1 MTSLRQRV
9 TLVTFIG
16 LMAVPLFG
24 QGRTEVG
31 ALGLVT
37 SYLKVDVSNS
47 ERSGKVGPTWGPAA
61 GFVVGQSMGD
71 HWGGE
76 FRYIFFQNDIQLE
89 SGGESTDFSSQ
100 SHAVHYDVFY
110 YFNDFESRVRPYV
123 AAGFGIK
130 NYRGTGTEQS
140 FQPLSDLVLLTNTSQ
155 TVFAGDFGGGVKVRF
170 AGNGILRMEFRDY
183 ITKTPDKIIA
193 ESLDS
198 EVGEILHHWAP
209 LFGIS
214 WTF

>member
-37 SYLKVDVSNS
+37 SYRKVDVSNS
-47 ERSGKVGPTWGPAA
+47 ERSGNVGPTWGPAA

-76 FRYIFFQNDIQLE
+76 FRYVFFQNDIQLE
-89 SGGESTDFSSQ
+89 GAGESTDFSSQ
-100 SHAVHYDVFY
+100 SHAVHYDVLY
-110 YFNDFESRVRPYV
+110 YFSDFESRVRPYV
-123 AAGFGIK
+123 AVGVGIK

-140 FQPLSDLVLLTNTSQ
+140 FQPLSDLALLTNTSQ
-155 TVFAGDFGGGVKVRF
+155 TVLAGDFGAGVKVRF
-170 AGNGILRMEFRDY
+170 AGNGIFRVEFRDY
-183 ITKTPDKIIA
+183 ITKTPDKVIA
-193 ESLDS
+193 ESIDS
-198 EVGEILHHWAP
+198 EVGEVLHHWAP

>member
-47 ERSGKVGPTWGPAA
+47 ERSGKVGPTWGP
-61 GFVVGQSMGD
+61 
-71 HWGGE
+71 
-76 FRYIFFQNDIQLE
+76 
-89 SGGESTDFSSQ
+89 
-100 SHAVHYDVFY
+100 
-110 YFNDFESRVRPYV
+110 